1 MTAEA
6 TGSARAARA
15 AALLALCGLVLAVA
29 LLALAAA
36 AYPGGHEWDPHA
48 EGFHPGRNFWSDLL
62 APAARNGEP
71 NGRSALLATW
81 ALRVFAAVLPVFWWL
96 VPRLLPARRP
106 LKWSVRALGLAAAAF
121 AATVAPG
128 ALRLPHPFA
137 ILGSALPGLAA
148 LVLSAAAMPAR
159 SALRRLGLAAAGV
172 IGAAVGVYV
181 LNPAIEWRLLWALPP
196 LQLIA
201 TAALV
206 LWMAGALWQL
216 ARGRAVQRLHNRPSG
231 R

>member
-6 TGSARAARA
+6 TGSARVVRV

-36 AYPGGHEWDPHA
+36 AYPGGHEWNPHA
-48 EGFHPGRNFWSDLL
+48 EGFHPGRNFWTDLL

-71 NGRSALLATW
+71 NGRSALLATG

-96 VPRLLPARRP
+96 VPLLLPAHRALR
-106 LKWSVRALGLAAAAF
+106 WSVRALGIGAAAF

-128 ALRLPHPFA
+128 PLALPHTVA
-137 ILGSALPGLAA
+137 ILGAALPGIAA
-148 LVLSAAAMPAR
+148 LILSAAAMPAR
-159 SALRRLGLAAAGV
+159 SALRRLGLAAAGA

-181 LNPAIEWRLLWALPP
+181 LNPAIDWRLLRALPP
-196 LQLIA
+196 LQLAA
-201 TAALV
+201 TAGLV

-216 ARGRAVQRLHNRPSG
+216 ARGKAVHRVHNGPSG